1 MLDIDNPEYGPST
14 FFSPDGVQVTTTTT
28 TPTPLFTVLSP
39 GSGGKSSSAG
49 AIAGGVVGGIAAI
62 SIAVAVILYLRGR
75 RSRVVSAGVDASQP
89 VLNDGMVTQSSTGS
103 PLTMKFYVCVFVPHG
118 AALVCPRVPFLTI
131 SMHLGPRLSN
141 YISRVPR

>member
-1 MLDIDNPEYGPST
+1 M
-14 FFSPDGVQVTTTTT
+14 
-28 TPTPLFTVLSP
+28 LSP

-131 SMHLGPRLSN
+131 SMHLGPR
-141 YISRVPR
+141 